1 MVWQPDWKWNQMQQ
15 QKKGGGKG
23 GPVGGPRGGFQQP
36 KQSGKGGK
44 ASSGKGG
51 GKKRQQIR
59 DTSKVVWIGD
69 LPEGVTFKEL
79 KEHGQQAGEPKW
91 AEILGKS
98 QGVIGYGSE
107 EEAQDAI
114 AILTGTVLNGAAI
127 TADVWEKKTK
137 E

>member
-1 MVWQPDWKWNQMQQ
+1 MQQ
-15 QKKGGGKG
+15 RKKGGGKG
-23 GPVGGPRGGFQQP
+23 GPVGGPRGVVQQP
-36 KQSGKGGK
+36 KQSWKGGKAGGK

-59 DTSKVVWIGD
+59 DTSKCVWIGD

-127 TADVWEKKTK
+127 IADVWEKKTK
-137 E
+137 EAKE